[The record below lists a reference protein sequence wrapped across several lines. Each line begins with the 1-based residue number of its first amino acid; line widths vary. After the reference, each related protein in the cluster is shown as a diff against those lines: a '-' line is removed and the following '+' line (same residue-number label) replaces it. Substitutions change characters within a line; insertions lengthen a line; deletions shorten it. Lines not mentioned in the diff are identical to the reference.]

1 LSQGENEDVFPAGL
15 NDHERIAKMLW
26 IMTSRAAGTRVSLL
40 ALAVV
45 ISGCGGEPGSPEPG
59 KITKPEEVAT
69 ALPSGITLETPVVGD
84 KRYGESSKTVAD
96 ALGALN
102 AQVKDG
108 VLAAG
113 FVGGEIQFDGDPKAK
128 SKTPKPAK
136 KGAKPPVV
144 IHLAK

>member
-45 ISGCGGEPGSPEPG
+45 ISGCGGEPGSPEP
-59 KITKPEEVAT
+59 EEVAT
-69 ALPSGITLETPVVGD
+69 ARPSGITLETPVVGD